1 MSDFAL
7 DASAALAWC
16 FAAEAD
22 TKSEALLERMLDG
35 AVAEVP
41 AVWFLEIANVL
52 AVAERRRA
60 LSAADVAEA
69 VTLYASLPVH
79 VDDADI
85 SGRGFG
91 DILALAHAQRLS
103 SYDAAYLDVA
113 MRAGLPLATRDN
125 ALKAAA
131 RRVGVRLIAC

>member
-16 FAAEAD
+16 FDGEAD
-22 TKSEALLERMLDG
+22 AASQKLLERLLDG

-41 AVWFLEIANVL
+41 ALWFLEIANVL
-52 AVAERRRA
+52 AAAERRRA
-60 LSAADVAEA
+60 FSAADLAEA

-85 SGRGFG
+85 ARRGFG
-91 DILALAHAQRLS
+91 DILALARGQQLT
-103 SYDAAYLDVA
+103 SYDAAYLDLA
-113 MRAGLPLATRDN
+113 MRTGLPLATRDN